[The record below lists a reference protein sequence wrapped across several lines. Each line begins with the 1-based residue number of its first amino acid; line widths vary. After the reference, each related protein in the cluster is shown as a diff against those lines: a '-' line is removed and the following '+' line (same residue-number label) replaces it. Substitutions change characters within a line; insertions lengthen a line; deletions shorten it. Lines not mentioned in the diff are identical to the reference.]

1 MNEICLIFLQSYTYI
16 EFRAMCIISQP
27 LVRECCKLQF
37 YLDSKINLS
46 RVFSVTE
53 SKKLN
58 FALFCSAACAKIAQI
73 DFCQQYV
80 PAWAVSL

>member
-1 MNEICLIFLQSYTYI
+1 
-16 EFRAMCIISQP
+16 MCIISQP
-27 LVRECCKLQF
+27 LLKVCSKLQF

-58 FALFCSAACAKIAQI
+58 FALFCSAAGDKRAQI
-73 DFCQQYV
+73 DFCQQYLHGRV
-80 PAWAVSL
+80 VSL

>member
-1 MNEICLIFLQSYTYI
+1 
-16 EFRAMCIISQP
+16 MCIISQP
-27 LVRECCKLQF
+27 LLKVCSKLQL

-58 FALFCSAACAKIAQI
+58 FALLFCSAAGDKSAQI
-73 DFCQQYV
+73 DFCQQY
-80 PAWAVSL
+80 LHGR